1 MNKHTRLHFTLS
13 LTGVVN
19 PLGQEDEDS
28 PDALPM
34 SLDELRSHLDYAAN
48 SVILGNGLITGD
60 TYGTVE
66 SHDTAITVVEVN
78 PVHPCPDDIDLSA
91 EELEQKY
98 SPQGGGE
105 HPDFPREDWRE
116 MIRIEDTLLG
126 YWAWV
131 NHQLTTEQDAL

>member
-19 PLGQEDEDS
+19 PLGEFEHAPNAQ
-28 PDALPM
+28 PM
-34 SLDELRSHLDYAAN
+34 TENELNQHLYYAVN
-48 SVILGNGLITGD
+48 EVIIGNGLITGD
-60 TYGTVE
+60 TYGTLE
-66 SHDTAITVVEVN
+66 SHDVDVTVIEVN
-78 PVHPCPDDIDLSA
+78 PVSPDDVGLSA

-131 NHQLTTEQDAL
+131 NHRLTTEQDEPL

>member
-1 MNKHTRLHFTLS
+1 MNKHTQLHFTLS

-19 PLGQEDEDS
+19 PLGAQDEDAT
-28 PDALPM
+28 DAQPM
-34 SLDELRSHLDYAAN
+34 TANELNKHLYYAVN
-48 SVILGNGLITGD
+48 EVIIGNGLITGD
-60 TYGTVE
+60 TYGTLE
-66 SHDTAITVVEVN
+66 SHDADVTVVEVN
-78 PVHPCPDDIDLSA
+78 PVSPDDVGLSA

-105 HPDFPREDWRE
+105 HPDFTREDWRE

-131 NHQLTTEQDAL
+131 NHRLTTEQDAPL

>member
-1 MNKHTRLHFTLS
+1 MNKPTRLHFTLS

-19 PLGQEDEDS
+19 PLGAQDEDAT
-28 PDALPM
+28 DAQPM
-34 SLDELRSHLDYAAN
+34 TANELNKHLYYAVN
-48 SVILGNGLITGD
+48 EVIIGNGLITGD
-60 TYGTVE
+60 TYGTLE
-66 SHDTAITVVEVN
+66 SHDADVTVIEVN
-78 PVHPCPDDIDLSA
+78 PVSPDDVGLSA

>member
-1 MNKHTRLHFTLS
+1 
-13 LTGVVN
+13 
-19 PLGQEDEDS
+19 
-28 PDALPM
+28 
-34 SLDELRSHLDYAAN
+34 
-48 SVILGNGLITGD
+48 VIIGNGLITGD
-60 TYGTVE
+60 TYGTLE
-66 SHDTAITVVEVN
+66 SHDADVTVIEVN
-78 PVHPCPDDIDLSA
+78 PVSPDDVGLSA

>member
-19 PLGQEDEDS
+19 PLGAQDEDAT
-28 PDALPM
+28 DAQPM
-34 SLDELRSHLDYAAN
+34 TANELNKHLYYAVN
-48 SVILGNGLITGD
+48 EVIIGNGLITGD
-60 TYGTVE
+60 TYGTLE
-66 SHDTAITVVEVN
+66 SHDADVTVIEVN
-78 PVHPCPDDIDLSA
+78 PVSPDDVGLSA

>member
-19 PLGQEDEDS
+19 PLGAQDEDAT
-28 PDALPM
+28 DAQPM
-34 SLDELRSHLDYAAN
+34 TANELNKHLYYAVN
-48 SVILGNGLITGD
+48 EVIIGNGLITGD
-60 TYGTVE
+60 TYGTLE
-66 SHDTAITVVEVN
+66 SHDADVTVIEVN
-78 PVHPCPDDIDLSA
+78 PVSPDDVGLSA

-131 NHQLTTEQDAL
+131 NHRLTTEQDEPL